1 MRKSVYDI
9 LWPNGSIEI
18 MNGYLVTKDSV
29 GSKVYLVQ
37 YGEVMKF
44 TPNNFN
50 VA

>member
-1 MRKSVYDI
+1 MRESLYDI
-9 LWPNGSIEI
+9 LWPHGSIRI
-18 MNGYLVTKDSV
+18 LHGYIVEKDSA